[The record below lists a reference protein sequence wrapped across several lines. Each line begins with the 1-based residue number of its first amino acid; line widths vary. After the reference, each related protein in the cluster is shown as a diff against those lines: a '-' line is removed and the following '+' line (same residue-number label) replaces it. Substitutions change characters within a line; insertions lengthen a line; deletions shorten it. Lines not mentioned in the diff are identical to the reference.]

1 MSDIKID
8 KINTKLLRM
17 LQNDARTSF
26 KDIAKECNVSL
37 DTIKNR
43 YNILKKSGV
52 IRGSTIVVDPKKMEQ
67 GILVIIG
74 IQVVQQFSESVL
86 NMIKNM
92 QGLCVVTKS
101 IGQYDIEAIFLL
113 KDIEQIGITKEK
125 IEEFPQVEVA
135 NVGIFVDRP
144 LLCPKNFE
152 FDQW

>member
-1 MSDIKID
+1 MSDTKLD
-8 KINTKLLRM
+8 EINVKLLRM

-26 KDIAKECNVSL
+26 KEIAKECNVSL

-43 YNILKKSGV
+43 FNVLKKNGV
-52 IRGSTIVVDPKKMEQ
+52 IRGSTIVIDPKKMGQ
-67 GILVIIG
+67 GNLVIIG

-86 NMIKNM
+86 NMIKKM

-113 KDIEQIGITKEK
+113 KDIEQIGVTKEK
-125 IEEFPQVEVA
+125 IEDFPQVQVA

-152 FDQW
+152 YE

>member
-8 KINTKLLRM
+8 NINAKLLRM

-43 YNILKKSGV
+43 FNILKKNGV

-74 IQVVQQFSESVL
+74 IQVVQQFSDSVL
-86 NMIKNM
+86 NMINKM

-152 FDQW
+152 FD

>member
-8 KINTKLLRM
+8 KINAKLLRM
-17 LQNDARTSF
+17 LQNDARISF

-43 YNILKKSGV
+43 YNLLKKNGV

-74 IQVVQQFSESVL
+74 VQVVQQFSESVL
-86 NMIKNM
+86 NMIKKM

-125 IEEFPQVEVA
+125 IEDFPQVEVA

-152 FDQW
+152 FD

>member
-1 MSDIKID
+1 MSDIRID
-8 KINTKLLRM
+8 NINAKLLRM

-43 YNILKKSGV
+43 YNILKKNGV

-86 NMIKNM
+86 NMIKKM

-101 IGQYDIEAIFLL
+101 IGQYDIEAIFVL

-125 IEEFPQVEVA
+125 IEEFTQVEVA

-152 FDQW
+152 FD

>member
-8 KINTKLLRM
+8 NINAKLLRM

-26 KDIAKECNVSL
+26 KNIAKECNVSL

-43 YNILKKSGV
+43 YNILKKNGV
-52 IRGSTIVVDPKKMEQ
+52 IRGSTIVIDPKKMEQ

-74 IQVVQQFSESVL
+74 VQVVQQFSESVL
-86 NMIKNM
+86 NMIKKM
-92 QGLCVVTKS
+92 QGVCVVTKS

-152 FDQW
+152 FD

>member
-1 MSDIKID
+1 MSDTKLD
-8 KINTKLLRM
+8 EINVKLLRM

-26 KDIAKECNVSL
+26 KEIAKECNVSL

-43 YNILKKSGV
+43 FNGLKKNGV
-52 IRGSTIVVDPKKMEQ
+52 IRGSTIVVDPKKMGQ
-67 GILVIIG
+67 GNLVIIG

-86 NMIKNM
+86 NMIKKM

-113 KDIEQIGITKEK
+113 KDIEQIGVTKEK
-125 IEEFPQVEVA
+125 IEDFPQVQVA
-135 NVGIFVDRP
+135 NVGIFIDRP

-152 FDQW
+152 YE

>member
-1 MSDIKID
+1 MPDIKID
-8 KINTKLLRM
+8 KINAKLLRM
-17 LQNDARTSF
+17 LQSDARTSF
-26 KDIAKECNVSL
+26 KDISKESNVSL

-43 YNILKKSGV
+43 YNILKKNGV
-52 IRGSTIVVDPKKMEQ
+52 IRGSTIVVDPKKMEH

-74 IQVVQQFSESVL
+74 IQVMQQFSESVL
-86 NMIKNM
+86 NMIKKI

-152 FDQW
+152 FD